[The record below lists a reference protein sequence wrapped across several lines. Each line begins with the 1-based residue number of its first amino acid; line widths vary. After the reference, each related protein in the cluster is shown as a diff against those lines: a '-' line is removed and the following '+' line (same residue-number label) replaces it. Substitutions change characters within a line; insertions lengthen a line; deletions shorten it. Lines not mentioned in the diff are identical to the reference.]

1 MNLKEIKEMINLMN
15 ENNLMELE
23 IEREGMRI
31 KLKRSS
37 GEPSEIRGPVE
48 YKIEVPQISQQATL
62 PAREGTKEKL
72 AGNAVEIK
80 SPMVGTFYR
89 APSPE
94 AAPFVEVGQE
104 IEYGST
110 PAIGNVIALKD
121 VPIGTN
127 IFCIET
133 YPNSGPKLCRGPG
146 SFASILNK
154 GEKFVTIQFSNGRVK
169 DLDPRC
175 RSTIGVA
182 AGGGRLEKPM
192 AKAGVHWYIKSARGK
207 LYPRV
212 SGVAMSNTDHPY
224 GGRRKTPRPS
234 KNVSRNAPPGAK
246 VGSIAARSSGRKH
259 KAKKF

>member
-1 MNLKEIKEMINLMN
+1 MQYRAQSHRYLGAVTYLPSQK
-15 ENNLMELE
+15 MEGDTAKGVVVD
-23 IEREGMRI
+23 I
-31 KLKRSS
+31 
-37 GEPSEIRGPVE
+37 VHD
-48 YKIEVPQISQQATL
+48 
-62 PAREGTKEKL
+62 PAR
-72 AGNAVEIK
+72 NAPVAIIK
-80 SPMVGTFYR
+80 F
-89 APSPE
+89 E
-94 AAPFVEVGQE
+94 AARESTLQVAPEGLQVGQE

-110 PAIGNVIALKD
+110 PAVGNVIALKD
-121 VPIGTN
+121 VPVGAN

-133 YPNSGPKLCRGPG
+133 FPNSGPKLCRGPG

-169 DLDPRC
+169 DLDPMC

-192 AKAGVHWYIKSARGK
+192 AKAGIHWYIKSARGK